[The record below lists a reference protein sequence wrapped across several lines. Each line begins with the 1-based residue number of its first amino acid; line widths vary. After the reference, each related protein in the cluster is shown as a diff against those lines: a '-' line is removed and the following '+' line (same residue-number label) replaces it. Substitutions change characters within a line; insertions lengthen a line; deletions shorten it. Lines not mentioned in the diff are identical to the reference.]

1 MADRQKIRAWVFLL
15 AAVGLLAGCGGGG
28 GGSSYTWGWYIL
40 NPFQAKGLSNLQFLV
55 GGLGAT
61 LAVSLCA
68 IVLSVILGALVAIA
82 GLSKVRMLHRAS
94 RVYVELFRSI
104 PLLVLLLWVF
114 YGLPVVLGLQLGV
127 FATGVLSLA
136 LSDSAF
142 EAEVFRAGIQSVPKG
157 QLEAA
162 KSIGLSWSQQMRLVV
177 MPQAI
182 KVILPA
188 LGNQFVYVMKMSSLV
203 SVIGLEELTRRSNE
217 LNVSE
222 YRPLEIY
229 TFLVLEYLVLIVFVS
244 WLVRR
249 LERRMATAH

>member
-1 MADRQKIRAWVFLL
+1 VADRQKIRAWVFLL